1 MFSYGDD
8 NVLNISEDVL
18 DLFNQQ
24 TISDIMK
31 EMKHEYTDEAKSGH
45 IVKSR
50 TLEEINF
57 LKRGFRKSSELQRTV
72 APLKIEV
79 IYEMLNWTRNTIDPD
94 VILMTNIDT
103 AFREIVLH
111 GRNEYYKLY
120 KGIMRLVDDL
130 PEVPQILTYEQY
142 LMDVETLS
150 DELYQF

>member
-1 MFSYGDD
+1 MRIAWIKIMERYKRSLMSMKCFRKYVSMIAYGDD
-8 NVLNISEDVL
+8 NVLNISEEVL

-24 TISDIMK
+24 TISVVMK

-50 TLEEINF
+50 TLEEVNF
-57 LKRGFRKSSELQRTV
+57 LKRSFRKCPELHRIV

-79 IYEMLNWTRNTIDPD
+79 IYEMLNWTRNTIYPD

-111 GRNEYYKLY
+111 GRRN
-120 KGIMRLVDDL
+120 VADL
-130 PEVPQILTYEQY
+130 ER
-142 LMDVETLS
+142 
-150 DELYQF
+150 